1 MPKITNPVII
11 SKIIQ
16 GILEGKPDSIVLADA
31 GLAKSTAKTQVK
43 RTKILKVV
51 KSRIAEEFKAEEIT
65 VEEVL
70 RRIDEDRMLAQRK
83 GDYSTALQAD
93 IALGRYLAMFTDKV
107 KADLSVINSIKSIV
121 EVANQSFNRIE
132 KFKK

>member
-11 SKIIQ
+11 SKIRQ
-16 GILEGKPDSIVLADA
+16 GILEGKPDSRVLADA

-121 EVANQSFNRIE
+121 EVANQSVNRIE
-132 KFKK
+132 KFIK